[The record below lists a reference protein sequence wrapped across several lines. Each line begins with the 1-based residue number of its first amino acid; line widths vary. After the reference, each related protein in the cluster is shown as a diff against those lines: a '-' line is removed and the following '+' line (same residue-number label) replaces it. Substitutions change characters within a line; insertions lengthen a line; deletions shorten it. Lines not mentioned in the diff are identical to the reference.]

1 MPVGLGCSCHEA
13 GRDVTHYPSSIPTIR
28 TLSLA
33 KLEYIITLRGQ
44 REESPLTTAVVDE
57 KYDAKL
63 EGTICGY
70 LELRFRSDLDGLHN

>member
-1 MPVGLGCSCHEA
+1 MHVGLGCSCHEA
-13 GRDVTHYPSSIPTIR
+13 GREVTHYPSSIPTIR

-44 REESPLTTAVVDE
+44 REESPLTSAVVDE